1 MRVSLTSHI
10 PPMSDFGPRISSG
23 VVVHIPR
30 IGVYNLHMIRVNIF
44 LPERVVAALKALSE
58 KTGLSYAEHIRR
70 AIDAYLK
77 KTKD

>member
-1 MRVSLTSHI
+1 MRVSTI
-10 PPMSDFGPRISSG
+10 PSVPTNRPLGHLRPSG
-23 VVVHIPR
+23 GVGAIPT

-77 KTKD
+77 KEKP